1 MLYLTLYMFVG
12 PNSIT
17 SPVEVQLNPIK
28 HLLVQQCLCADQ
40 QRLYILS
47 ASRDSSLDGKFMG
60 PTAAHFARQ
69 ILEEPVRSMRRGLGF
84 LCKAGC
90 CIYFD
95 TFLYREANSSCT
107 LPSSHQMGL
116 CVFLELPVQWKL
128 WNRTK
133 HISQLKGNNSSCQ
146 EQWRGAGQHL
156 QCVYFLCFQGTSSC
170 PELTYSQNSISSH
183 GPGCA

>member
-1 MLYLTLYMFVG
+1 MFVG

-69 ILEEPVRSMRRGLGF
+69 ILEEPVHSMRRGVGF

-95 TFLYREANSSCT
+95 TFLYREDQQLMYTAIKSSDGVMCLSRAACT
-107 LPSSHQMGL
+107 MKA
-116 CVFLELPVQWKL
+116 VK
-128 WNRTK
+128 
-133 HISQLKGNNSSCQ
+133 
-146 EQWRGAGQHL
+146 
-156 QCVYFLCFQGTSSC
+156 
-170 PELTYSQNSISSH
+170 
-183 GPGCA
+183 